1 MCGIGGVIRFDEHAV
16 RHERLRAMAPTLR
29 TRGDDDFATFTDRSV
44 GLAHARLRVIDPVGG
59 AQPMTDPFGD
69 LTVVYNGEIYN
80 HRSLRHQLERFGH
93 RFTSDHADTEVLLHG
108 YRQWGE
114 HLCEH
119 LDGMFAFALY
129 DHRRRTVYFA
139 RDRVGK
145 KPLWIR
151 RLDDRWVFGSHVS
164 TVLVGSG
171 RRPLV
176 NPGALRHYL
185 TFGYVNEHSLLQSVS
200 ELPAAHWLVVGPGGR
215 AKGQR
220 YWSPPSPSRP
230 HKVARLA
237 ADDPE
242 QAIADALTTAVEKR
256 LESDV
261 PLGCFLSGGIDSSI
275 VAAIAQSH
283 LGARLGRL
291 RTFSVAMPDARY
303 DESPVAR
310 RVAAHI
316 GAEHHELDA
325 AGDVE
330 RDLRTIV
337 ETTGEP
343 LGDSSLLPTFWLSRA
358 AKREVT
364 VALSGDGGDEL
375 FGGYDRYRAMRL
387 IRRHRAWMRFM
398 PAVGADGE
406 TKSTASRVGRLVR
419 AARGST
425 PDAQYLDII
434 RIFGPRHLERLG
446 LQQTQAALSLPTFYD
461 PAQAAR
467 AWDFEH
473 YLPFDLLRKVDRASM
488 SVALEVRCPLLD
500 TAVMDLALSMPMRA
514 LISGSQTKSLL
525 RRVASRWLPPDV
537 VSRPKMGFAIPIG
550 GWFAGPMREMLERWL
565 LDEPALASIGMA
577 SEALE
582 ALIAEHA
589 AGDLD
594 HTQRLFTLLSLSM
607 WLRWVNSDA
616 AVRAEPLAP
625 ALA

>member
-16 RHERLRAMAPTLR
+16 RHDRLRAMAPTLR
-29 TRGDDDFATFTDRSV
+29 TRGDDDFATFTDRNV
-44 GLAHARLRVIDPVGG
+44 GLAHARLRVIDPAGG

-69 LTVVYNGEIYN
+69 ITVVFNGEIYN

-139 RDRVGK
+139 RDRAGK

-151 RLDDRWVFGSHVS
+151 RLDDRWVFGSHLS

-176 NPGALRHYL
+176 NPGALRHFL
-185 TFGYVNEHSLLQSVS
+185 TFGYANEHSLLQSVS

-215 AKGQR
+215 AKGHR
-220 YWSPPSPSRP
+220 YWTPPTP
-230 HKVARLA
+230 A
-237 ADDPE
+237 APRIAPTGDPE
-242 QAIADALTTAVEKR
+242 QAIADALTGAVERR

-261 PLGCFLSGGIDSSI
+261 PLGCFLSGGIDSSL
-275 VAAIAQSH
+275 VAAIAQNH
-283 LGARLGRL
+283 LGTRLGRL

-303 DESPVAR
+303 DESPIAR

-316 GAEHHELDA
+316 GADHHELDA

-330 RDLRTIV
+330 RDLRFLV
-337 ETTGEP
+337 ENTGEP
-343 LGDSSLLPTFWLSRA
+343 LGDSSLLPTYWLSRA

-398 PAVGADGE
+398 PALTADGE

-419 AARGST
+419 AARGKT
-425 PDAQYLDII
+425 PADQYLDII
-434 RIFGPRHLERLG
+434 RIFGPRHLARLG
-446 LQQTQAALSLPTFYD
+446 LTQTDAALRFPRAVD
-461 PAQAAR
+461 PAEAAR
-467 AWDFEH
+467 VWDFTH

-488 SVALEVRCPLLD
+488 AVALEVRCPLLD
-500 TAVMDLALSMPMRA
+500 TAVMDLALSTPMRA
-514 LISGSQTKSLL
+514 LMSGGGTKTLL
-525 RRVASRWLPPDV
+525 RRVASRWLPADV
-537 VSRPKMGFAIPIG
+537 VNRPKMGFAIPIG
-550 GWFAGPMREMLERWL
+550 PWFAGPMREMLERWL
-565 LDEPALASIGMA
+565 LDEPALADMGMSA
-577 SEALE
+577 EALE

-589 AGDLD
+589 TGDLD

-616 AVRAEPLAP
+616 AVRAESNLPI
-625 ALA
+625 